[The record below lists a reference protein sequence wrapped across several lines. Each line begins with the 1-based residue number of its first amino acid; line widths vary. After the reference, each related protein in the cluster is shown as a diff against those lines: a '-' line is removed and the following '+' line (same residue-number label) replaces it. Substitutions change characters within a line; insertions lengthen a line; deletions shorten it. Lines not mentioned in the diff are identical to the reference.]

1 MDQSLVAY
9 FDERFRA
16 SSREIIEQVVQ
27 QIQSLRE
34 ETLRRF
40 EQVDARFEQVD
51 ARFEQVDARF
61 GQVDARFEKV
71 DRQFGEA
78 RETARLTLV
87 LVEDVRHQIQQV
99 AEGYRG
105 CDDKLAR
112 IEGDREHYVRSI
124 HMDDPIKDLDNRV
137 GILEGW
143 VDRHREVVGES
154 IRRLAAGNPPPPI
167 PSK

>member
-27 QIQSLRE
+27 QIQGFRE

-51 ARFEQVDARF
+51 Q
-61 GQVDARFEKV
+61 
-71 DRQFGEA
+71 QFGEA

-87 LVEDVRHQIQQV
+87 LVEDVRHQLQLV
-99 AEGYRG
+99 AEGYRS

-112 IEGDREHYVRSI
+112 IEGDREHYIRSV
-124 HMDDPIKDLDNRV
+124 HMDDPVKDLDNRV

-143 VDRHREVVGES
+143 VERHREVVGES
-154 IRRLAAGNPPPPI
+154 IRRLAAGNPPPPV